1 MWGYEEIILNSW
13 QYISLLLPSQTMVPP
28 ASRDTA
34 LHVLRQCFW
43 LSNVPMQ
50 MQYQPALGM
59 SCNSL
64 CKSSFKFFENITAK
78 TISFILPLTCNYS
91 YVFLSWCHFWCRTR
105 GWTWLQKQK
114 RDPYLTLYVYIYIL
128 YSVLL
133 FQNCTSFLA
142 SLASLFCD
150 VPFAKLLVLYDI
162 AARSLLQCIA
172 SACMFQL
179 QTNPQDPSSC

>member
-13 QYISLLLPSQTMVPP
+13 QYISRLLPSQTMVPP

-64 CKSSFKFFENITAK
+64 CKKSSFKFFENITAK

-114 RDPYLTLYVYIYIL
+114 RDPYLTLYVLYIFFKLRPSLSKL
-128 YSVLL
+128 YFFPRVSCV
-133 FQNCTSFLA
+133 SFL
-142 SLASLFCD
+142 
-150 VPFAKLLVLYDI
+150 
-162 AARSLLQCIA
+162 
-172 SACMFQL
+172 
-179 QTNPQDPSSC
+179 